1 MNLSLEQ
8 LGNSVIDLE
17 IKSKVVPRGSVLC
30 GTTFLFLGGF
40 MKLLIQE
47 LTLFLLSFL
56 LVFLLYQI
64 FIVRRA
70 KPKKMVNKKDK
81 RIKEPKEPL
90 EVTYLVGKGLDLK
103 KVNYNDLLFVI
114 SIVSSIDI
122 ALVVTIIMLLK
133 IFVLEIVV
141 GFISTIGIILL
152 SYQLVYLVY
161 KKKGMVKNESK
172 RNRK

>member
-1 MNLSLEQ
+1 
-8 LGNSVIDLE
+8 
-17 IKSKVVPRGSVLC
+17 
-30 GTTFLFLGGF
+30 
-40 MKLLIQE
+40 
-47 LTLFLLSFL
+47 
-56 LVFLLYQI
+56 
-64 FIVRRA
+64 
-70 KPKKMVNKKDK
+70 MVNKKDK